1 MTATTPAA
9 NATTDTTTD
18 TTTETVT
25 TIDELDVGEMKMA
38 KVGDRRIA
46 VIRTPSGIHALDNAC
61 PHQGYGLVTGSL
73 DGELVTCQWHNWK
86 FRAAD
91 GQCVVGEEDVACH
104 AVEIDEAGNV
114 SVTVV
119 EPTPEQAREQLW
131 PSLDRGFDN
140 DYSGQMAR
148 DTARLLR
155 AGATAEEIVGRQV
168 VRSQIREDY
177 GVGHGLAMATDCLQ
191 LVDLYEGDE
200 QTLPVVQ
207 ALSALSE
214 PTRFRPETE
223 LATPDA
229 TVDLVEAIESE
240 DVDAAVAGTLGRLAD
255 GASADDLLPAY
266 AETVG
271 RHHLSY
277 GHGAIYTQKCFEL
290 LERIGWEHA
299 PGVLP
304 HLTISLTYATRE
316 DTLPY
321 MRKALREID
330 GVDLDALA
338 AAPADPAW
346 TGGPALRA
354 ALLDGPEAAIGAAV
368 AAVRDGAGVEG
379 LIDAVSLAVSERL
392 LRYDP
397 EIEFDTGSD
406 FGWLDITHGL
416 TYANAARWLWQRV
429 PGPAI
434 ARLALFTVFL
444 CHDAGRGERWG
455 LYPTDR
461 ALPEPAPG
469 DVQHAIFERRP
480 DDAVAHALHGDAS
493 SVGEALVR
501 TSLLDRSTSWIVT
514 AHIVKLAQAARV
526 EAEATGSNL
535 PLAGAARFAAA
546 PRLERF
552 VAANVAAALDFIR
565 TGSPPKR

>member
-1 MTATTPAA
+1 MIAPMPSR
-9 NATTDTTTD
+9 
-18 TTTETVT
+18 TTTETVAHVA
-25 TIDELDVGEMKMA
+25 DLA
-38 KVGDRRIA
+38 VGDMKLARVGDHRIA
-46 VIRTPSGIHALDNAC
+46 VIRTPSGVHALDNAC

-86 FRAAD
+86 FRASD
-91 GQCVVGEEDVACH
+91 GHCLVGEEDVACH

-114 SVTVV
+114 AVTVV
-119 EPTPEQAREQLW
+119 EPTPEEAREQLW

-155 AGATAEEIVGRQV
+155 AGATAEQIVARQV
-168 VRSQIREDY
+168 VRSQAREDY
-177 GVGHGLAMATDCLQ
+177 GVGHGLAMATDCLR
-191 LVDLYEGDE
+191 LSDLYEGDE

-214 PTRFRPETE
+214 PTRFRPDSQ
-223 LATPDA
+223 LAAPDA
-229 TVDLVEAIESE
+229 SIDLVEAIETE
-240 DVDAAVAGTLGRLAD
+240 DLDGAVAATLGRIAEGATAD
-255 GASADDLLPAY
+255 ELLPAF

-290 LERIGWEHA
+290 LDRIGWDHA
-299 PGVLP
+299 GGVLP

-321 MRKALREID
+321 MRKALRAID
-330 GVDLDALA
+330 TVDLDALA
-338 AAPADPAW
+338 AAPVDPGW
-346 TGGPALRA
+346 NDDGTLRS
-354 ALLDGPEAAIGAAV
+354 ALLDGSEAAIESAV
-368 AAVRDGAGVEG
+368 AAVHDGAGIPG
-379 LIDAVSLAVSERL
+379 IIDAVSLAVSERM

-397 EIEFDTGSD
+397 DVEFDASAD

-429 PGPAI
+429 PGPAT

-461 ALPEPAPG
+461 VVPEPAAG
-469 DVQHAIFERRP
+469 DIQQAIFGGRP
-480 DDAVAHALHGDAS
+480 DDAVAHALHGDPAE
-493 SVGEALVR
+493 VGEALVR

-514 AHIVKLAQAARV
+514 AHVVKLAQAARV
-526 EAEATGSNL
+526 EAAATDSNL
-535 PLAGAARFAAA
+535 PLAAAARFAAA

-552 VAANVAAALDFIR
+552 VAANVMQALDFIR